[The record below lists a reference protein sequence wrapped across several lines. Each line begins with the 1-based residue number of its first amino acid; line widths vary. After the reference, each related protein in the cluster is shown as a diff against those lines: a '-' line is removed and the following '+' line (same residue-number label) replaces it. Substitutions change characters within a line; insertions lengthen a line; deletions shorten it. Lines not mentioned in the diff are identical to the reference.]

1 MFPRDITKC
10 LKSAILKLFSLQI
23 QSQVVPAQE
32 LGSVLFVKTLRDAS
46 ILKRLHCLNVTSQAD
61 FQLSRIDF
69 DLSHLLFV
77 FTVYISLLLFHLN

>member
-1 MFPRDITKC
+1 MFPYDITEC

-23 QSQVVPAQE
+23 QSQAVPRE

-46 ILKRLHCLNVTSQAD
+46 ILKRLRCLNVTSQAD
-61 FQLSRIDF
+61 FQLSGIDF

-77 FTVYISLLLFHLN
+77 FTVYIALLSFHLN